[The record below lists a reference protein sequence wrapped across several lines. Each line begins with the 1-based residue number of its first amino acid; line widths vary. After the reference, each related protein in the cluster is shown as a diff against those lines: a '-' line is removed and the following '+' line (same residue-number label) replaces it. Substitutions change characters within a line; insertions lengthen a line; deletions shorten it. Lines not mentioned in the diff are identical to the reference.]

1 MTILIILLGSSLI
14 ATPQPKLTGTN
25 CPSGY
30 YSSGGFCV
38 PSSSHSRAA
47 IPRSGNSCPSGWV
60 ASGNFCQS
68 NR

>member
-1 MTILIILLGSSLI
+1 MTMLIVLLTSSLI

-30 YSSGGFCV
+30 YTSNSYCV

-47 IPRSGNSCPSGWV
+47 IPRVGNSCPSGWV
-60 ASGNFCQS
+60 PSGNFCQS
-68 NR
+68 TR